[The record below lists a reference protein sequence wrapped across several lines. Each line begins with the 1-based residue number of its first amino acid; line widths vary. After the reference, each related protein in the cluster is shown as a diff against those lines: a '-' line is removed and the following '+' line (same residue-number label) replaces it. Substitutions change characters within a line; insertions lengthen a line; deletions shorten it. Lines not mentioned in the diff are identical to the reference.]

1 MVRAELAR
9 QVALLRAPAIHSAV
23 GCAVTPSHKI
33 WRRPAP
39 LYQAIS
45 TLILEQFQRRCDAR
59 RRNRQNQGAVR
70 ASIAKFSAGGFRAAD
85 CGGMFR
91 YGRLCER
98 LWAASRCVVARER
111 PTLAYKC

>member
-45 TLILEQFQRRCDAR
+45 TLILEQVDDAIKGVPVRRSDGPYHEVHPA
-59 RRNRQNQGAVR
+59 NLRQ
-70 ASIAKFSAGGFRAAD
+70 
-85 CGGMFR
+85 
-91 YGRLCER
+91 
-98 LWAASRCVVARER
+98 
-111 PTLAYKC
+111 